1 MNRFAAYKWQAL
13 FAEWRLLLDG
23 LGRTASTA
31 VLALLLSLALGVLF
45 GILATSPWRSGRS
58 VNRLYVSLIQNTPL
72 VTQVFFLFY
81 ALPHFKLILPTPVVG
96 VLALGIYH
104 GAYMAEVVRAGIQAI
119 HRGQLEAALSQ
130 GFSYPA
136 AMRYVVLPQAL
147 QVVLPPMTNQAV
159 ALIKNSSILAMI
171 SGGDLMFQA
180 DSWSADSG
188 YYGPA
193 YLTVWA
199 IYFAI
204 CFPLAQVA
212 KRWEERLR
220 RSRGGEV
227 KAAA

>member
-1 MNRFAAYKWQAL
+1 MDRFAAFKWQAL
-13 FAEWRLLLDG
+13 FADWRIFLEG

-31 VLALLLSLALGVLF
+31 GLALLLSLALGVLF
-45 GILATSPWRSGRS
+45 GILATSPWKAGRS
-58 VNRLYVSLIQNTPL
+58 VTRLYVSLIQNTPL
-72 VTQVFFLFY
+72 VTQVFFLYY
-81 ALPHFKLILPTPVVG
+81 ALPHFKLVLPTEIVG
-96 VLALGIYH
+96 VLGLGFYH

-130 GFSYPA
+130 GFTYPQ
-136 AMRYVVLPQAL
+136 AMRYVILPQAT

-180 DSWSADSG
+180 DSWSASTG

-199 IYFAI
+199 IYFAL
-204 CFPLAQVA
+204 CFPLAQTA
-212 KRWEERLR
+212 KRWEDRVK

-227 KAAA
+227 RAA